1 MVFTDNI
8 MFNSAKNDHQP
19 FECFTTFNGIGSGGC
34 MSNPMYK
41 NICSLGTY
49 QPQSGRNKK
58 RFAEQARLKEARQQ
72 SSSYG
77 KPRCKKTK
85 GFI

>member
-1 MVFTDNI
+1 MSIAST
-8 MFNSAKNDHQP
+8 NDHNP
-19 FECFTTFNGIGSGGC
+19 HIGISNFNGIGSGG
-34 MSNPMYK
+34 SLNDPMYK
-41 NICSLGTY
+41 NVCCIGHY
-49 QPQSGRNKK
+49 EPQSGRNKK
-58 RFAEQARLKEARQQ
+58 RFAERARLKEARQQ